1 MVFTDPPYNVD
12 YSGKGKNTSNKIL
25 NDNMSEDI
33 FRTFLTDTF
42 ASYRTAMKD
51 DGAIYVC
58 YASRT
63 HREFEDALNA
73 NGFKVKAQIIWVKT
87 QASFGWADYRWKHE
101 PILYCSVEGKK
112 VPFYG
117 DRKQV
122 TEWATKPTDAE
133 LLRVARQALEEEKRE
148 GTTVWKL
155 SREQGYLHPTQKPL
169 ELIEIALKN
178 STQKGDKVLDL
189 FGGSGSTL
197 MACQQMER
205 INFTMELDPKYVDVV
220 KARWEKFTGLEAIK
234 LA

>member
-1 MVFTDPPYNVD
+1 ME
-12 YSGKGKNTSNKIL
+12 
-25 NDNMSEDI
+25 EDA
-33 FRTFLTDTF
+33 FRTFLIDTF
-42 ASYRTAMKD
+42 ASYRVAMRE
-51 DGAIYVC
+51 DGALYCC

-73 NGFKVKAQIIWVKT
+73 NGFKVKMQIIWVKT
-87 QASFGWADYRWKHE
+87 VASMGWGDYRWKHE

-122 TEWATKPTDAE
+122 SEWVTKPTDQE
-133 LLRVARQALEEEKRE
+133 LLRVARQMLEEEKRE
-148 GTTVWKL
+148 DTTVWKL
-155 SREQGYLHPTQKPL
+155 SREHSYVHPTQKPL

-178 STQKGDKVLDL
+178 STQKGEKVLDL
-189 FGGSGSTL
+189 FGGSGSTM

-205 INFTMELDPKYVDVV
+205 QCFTMELDPRYVDVI

-234 LA
+234 IS